1 MSWILLLSAILM
13 ALVAGVFLSFSDFVM
28 RGLAAAPGTAG
39 AAGMVGLNRTVYR
52 SIFMGLLIGFVP
64 GSLALGALA
73 VRHLEGLALVL
84 TLLGSL
90 AYLLGVMAVTGRGNV
105 PMNRRLAALAGDA
118 PGLAAFWPGYLRGW
132 TRLNHLRVAAS
143 ALAAL
148 AWGTAAG
155 LA

>member
-1 MSWILLLSAILM
+1 MSSLAI
-13 ALVAGVFLSFSDFVM
+13 
-28 RGLAAAPGTAG
+28 P
-39 AAGMVGLNRTVYR
+39 
-52 SIFMGLLIGFVP
+52 
-64 GSLALGALA
+64 LALGALA
-73 VRHLEGLALVL
+73 VLHLEGVALAL

-105 PMNRRLAALAGDA
+105 PMNRRLEALAGDG

-132 TRLNHLRVAAS
+132 TRLNHLRTAAS
-143 ALAAL
+143 VAAAL